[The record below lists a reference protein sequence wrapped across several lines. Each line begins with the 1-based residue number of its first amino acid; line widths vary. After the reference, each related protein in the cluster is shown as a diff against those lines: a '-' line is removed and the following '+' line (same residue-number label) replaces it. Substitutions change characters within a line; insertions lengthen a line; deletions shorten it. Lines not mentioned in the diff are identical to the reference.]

1 MKEKRERILEDPAKY
16 RQEQIAKRL
25 PDDFDELPEDEQQ
38 EIMAELEDAV
48 VSLDPAALREEIVEL
63 EGLIR
68 QAKTL
73 EAREAEV
80 KVRRLRQL
88 LMDEGLFADPAMKLL
103 LFTEHKDTLDFLAG
117 DGKDGRPYGKLRE
130 WGLTLTQIH
139 GGMKIGDR
147 DTPGS
152 RIYAE
157 REFRESCQVL
167 VATEAAGEGINL
179 QFCWLMINYD
189 VPWNPVRLEQRMGR
203 IHRYGQEK
211 DCLIFNFVT
220 TNTREGRVLQKLFE
234 RIAQI
239 EEDLDPKRTGKVF
252 NVLGEVFPSN
262 QLEKMLRD
270 MYAHNQMTEELIK
283 QRIVEEVDAE
293 RFRDIT
299 DSTLEGLAKR
309 ELNLSAIVGKSA
321 EAKERRLVPE
331 VVEDFF
337 LQAAPISGVQVQP
350 LVRTKHTY
358 RIGRVPRHLWP
369 IGEELEPRFGRL
381 GREYRQVAFDKEVL
395 KTDPTCEWVTPGHP
409 LFETVREDLQEHVRR
424 DLENGAVFFDV
435 HSSEP
440 SRLNVYSAAIRDG
453 RGHVLHRR
461 LFVVQEGM
469 DGSMVIR
476 QATLLLDLMPAP
488 AGTAVPNTS
497 LSDRTLTERFLVSE
511 ALGPFLAE
519 IAAERDKETKTV
531 ARHMEI
537 SLNELIHRQ
546 NLRLAELI
554 EQQQSGDTTPLL
566 AANIKQAE
574 DRVDELNGRLERRQR
589 ELEQE
594 RNCTISDIQR
604 VGCAWVLPH
613 PERTQP
619 EVASLVRDDEIER
632 IAVEAV
638 IAHEQAHGWAVES
651 VEKDNRGFDLISRR
665 PHPEDPQTAIE
676 VRFIEVKG
684 RAAIG
689 EVALT
694 ANEYKTAQRLKN
706 DYWLY
711 VVFNCAASPEIQ
723 AVQDP
728 AQLDWQPIV
737 RIEHYHVKPHA
748 IFEVAAQQ
756 S

>member
-1 MKEKRERILEDPAKY
+1 
-16 RQEQIAKRL
+16 
-25 PDDFDELPEDEQQ
+25 
-38 EIMAELEDAV
+38 
-48 VSLDPAALREEIVEL
+48 
-63 EGLIR
+63 
-68 QAKTL
+68 
-73 EAREAEV
+73 
-80 KVRRLRQL
+80 
-88 LMDEGLFADPAMKLL
+88 
-103 LFTEHKDTLDFLAG
+103 
-117 DGKDGRPYGKLRE
+117 
-130 WGLTLTQIH
+130 
-139 GGMKIGDR
+139 
-147 DTPGS
+147 
-152 RIYAE
+152 
-157 REFRESCQVL
+157 
-167 VATEAAGEGINL
+167 
-179 QFCWLMINYD
+179 
-189 VPWNPVRLEQRMGR
+189 
-203 IHRYGQEK
+203 
-211 DCLIFNFVT
+211 
-220 TNTREGRVLQKLFE
+220 VLQKLFE

-252 NVLGEVFPSN
+252 NVLGEVFPAN

-270 MYAHNQMTEELIK
+270 MYAHNQMTEDLIK
-283 QRIVEEVDAE
+283 QRIVEEVDTE

-350 LVRTKHTY
+350 LVRTQHTY

-381 GREYRQVAFDKEVL
+381 GREYRQVAFDKEIL

-409 LFETVREDLQEHVRR
+409 LFETVREDLQEHVRQ
-424 DLENGAVFFDV
+424 DLEKGAVFFDV
-435 HSSEP
+435 HSNEP
-440 SRLNVYSAAIRDG
+440 SRLSVYSAAVRDG

-461 LFVVQEGM
+461 LFVVQESM
-469 DGSMVIR
+469 DGSMTIR

-488 AGTAVPNTS
+488 AGTTVPDTAPS
-497 LSDRTLTERFLVSE
+497 EREVTERFLISE
-511 ALGPFLAE
+511 ALEPFLVE
-519 IAAERDKETKTV
+519 IAAERGKETETV

-554 EQQQSGDTTPLL
+554 EQQQSGDGTPLL
-566 AANIKQAE
+566 SANIKQAE
-574 DRVDELNGRLERRQR
+574 DRVDELNGRLERRQK
-589 ELEQE
+589 ELQQE

-604 VGCAWVLPH
+604 LGCAWVLPH
-613 PERTQP
+613 PERSKP
-619 EVASLVRDDEIER
+619 EVASLVRDDEVER
-632 IAVEAV
+632 IAVHAV
-638 IAHEQAHGWAVES
+638 IAHEVARGWAVES

-665 PHPEDPQTAIE
+665 PHPEDAQTAIE

-684 RAAIG
+684 RAGIG

-711 VVFNCAASPEIQ
+711 VVFNCAASPQIE

-728 AQLDWQPIV
+728 AQLDWEPIV
-737 RIEHYHVKPHA
+737 KIEHYHVKPQA
-748 IFEVAAQQ
+748 IFEVAAKQD
-756 S
+756 